1 MGTTEE
7 LRVMG
12 MAMTTRVFRILPER
26 SGLSVTPPMAPAAEI
41 SLPKPRYSR
50 YQAKNR
56 PTMSLVRASST
67 WDTAVGTMSEWP
79 WA

>member
-26 SGLSVTPPMAPAAEI
+26 SGLSVAGGRLRGLFRRWWRTI
-41 SLPKPRYSR
+41 R
-50 YQAKNR
+50 
-56 PTMSLVRASST
+56 
-67 WDTAVGTMSEWP
+67 
-79 WA
+79 